1 MRNTTLPSILLT
13 GLLLYSQTSSAEWL
27 ENSGVNIHGFVDTRA
42 GTRLQDDDY
51 ERSTSLAEA
60 RLQLQ
65 IERPGELVS
74 LYTSTDIIH
83 DDIPGI
89 TSLDIEQG
97 TGAIDLREAY
107 ILFTIFNDA
116 DIKLGRQ
123 IMTWG
128 TGDLLFIND
137 LFPKDW
143 QAFFSGRDTDYLKA
157 PSDALYVSFFPA
169 SFSLDLIYTP
179 RFDPDRYISGDR
191 ISYWNPMLGRRAG
204 TDAVANP
211 ELPDEWL
218 EDNEVAARLY
228 KNISGIQ
235 WAAYFYDGFWKSPS
249 GFNPDSGRSTFPELK
264 VYGASARG
272 AAGQALFSF
281 ETGYYESTDDHSGS
295 NPLIPNS
302 EIRLLTGYEREIARN
317 LTLSLQYYLEHMQ
330 DYDEYTSTLP
340 EDQPARDKDR
350 HVTTIRITKQAL
362 DQNLMLSLFAYY
374 SPSDKDG
381 YIRPSAIYKASDKW
395 TLTAGANIFTGKDDH
410 TFFAQFEDNSNIYG
424 SIRYSF

>member
-1 MRNTTLPSILLT
+1 MRNIPPALILLT
-13 GLLLYSQTSSAEWL
+13 GIILSAAQASAGLLED
-27 ENSGVNIHGFVDTRA
+27 SGVNIHGFVDARA
-42 GTRLQDDDY
+42 GTRLQDDNY
-51 ERSTSLAEA
+51 ERSTSLAET

-65 IERPGELVS
+65 IERPGDLISV
-74 LYTSTDIIH
+74 YTTTDLIH
-83 DDIPGI
+83 DDIPGS

-97 TGAIDLREAY
+97 TGALDLREAY
-107 ILFTIFNDA
+107 ILLTVFNDA

-157 PSDALYVSFFPA
+157 PSDALYVSVFPSA
-169 SFSLDLIYTP
+169 FSLDVIYTP

-204 TDAVANP
+204 RDAVANP

-218 EDNEVAARLY
+218 EDDEIASRLY
-228 KNISGIQ
+228 RNIGGIQ
-235 WAAYFYDGFWKSPS
+235 WAAYFYNGFWKSPS
-249 GFNPDSGRSTFPELK
+249 GFNLDTERSTFPGLR

-272 AAGQALFSF
+272 AAGEALFSL
-281 ETGYYESTDDHSGS
+281 ETGYYESTGDRTGTD
-295 NPLIPNS
+295 PLIPNS
-302 EIRLLTGYEREIARN
+302 EIRLLAGYEREIARN

-330 DYDEYTSTLP
+330 DYDEYTASLT
-340 EDQPARDKDR
+340 DGRPARDEDR
-350 HVTTIRITKQAL
+350 HVTTVRITKQAL

-381 YIRPSAIYKASDKW
+381 YIRPSAIYKVTDRWTAS
-395 TLTAGANIFTGKDDH
+395 AGANIFAGEDDH
-410 TFFAQFEDNSNIYG
+410 TFFAQFEDNSNVYG